1 MQSEIKVPSKD
12 ETIVRQSQ
20 MQRAIEIYTLIGEKP
35 SLGEVCRLSQL
46 LTEFIFTWDYKSKGI
61 KDFDAYF
68 KLESKED
75 LHSKLQVLIEEQLKV
90 K

>member
-1 MQSEIKVPSKD
+1 MNIPNKD
-12 ETIVRQSQ
+12 EIIVRQSQ
-20 MQRAIEIYTLIGEKP
+20 MQRAIEMYALIGEKP
-35 SLGEVCRLSQL
+35 SLAEVCRLSQL

-61 KDFDAYF
+61 KDFDACF

-75 LHSKLQVLIEEQLKV
+75 LHNKLQQLIEEQLKV

>member
-1 MQSEIKVPSKD
+1 MNIPSKD
-12 ETIVRQSQ
+12 EIIVRQSQ
-20 MQRAIEIYTLIGEKP
+20 MQRAIEMYTLIGERP

-61 KDFDAYF
+61 KDFDLHF

-75 LHSKLQVLIEEQLKV
+75 LQNKLQLLVEQKLKV